1 MTWTRWWQWG
11 TKTGT
16 TSIQFIFI
24 FANNSERY
32 YVWWLSK
39 ETSSPP
45 PGRWVRL
52 TWTRRAAEATP
63 SSPSPSSAVRR
74 SSCFARS
81 ELMMV
86 VMVVMMVV
94 MILSFAQGVDKQQH
108 FRVGKLHL
116 VDLAGRLS
124 SHKTDLQFRQLR
136 TTFFAWPVKSLL
148 SVLSI
153 LVRLFHESFLFVQT
167 ANKFL
172 FWWFPFTI
180 ISKLS
185 QFCWIVC
192 AYYLFLIK
200 MVSTIPIT
208 TATTPICLK
217 ILISAAS
224 ARARLGR
231 VDRGW
236 R

>member
-1 MTWTRWWQWG
+1 MTMGNKNRYNINTIHIYFRKQFWTILCMMIVI
-11 TKTGT
+11 KT
-16 TSIQFIFI
+16 SP
-24 FANNSERY
+24 
-32 YVWWLSK
+32 
-39 ETSSPP
+39 PP
-45 PGRWVRL
+45 PGRWDRL

-86 VMVVMMVV
+86 VMVVM
-94 MILSFAQGVDKQQH
+94 ILSDSCLSFAQGVDKQQH

-124 SHKTDLQFRQLR
+124 SHKTDLQFRRLR

-153 LVRLFHESFLFVQT
+153 LLRLFHESFLFVQT

-172 FWWFPFTI
+172 FQWFPITI

-217 ILISAAS
+217 ILIFAAS
-224 ARARLGR
+224 AKARLGR